1 VAKLIWG
8 IPLRI
13 FHWGLVILLGIS
25 FYTGYFGEFDSI
37 DTHMLAGYGVL
48 TLLIFRLSFGFIAGG
63 YARFSNFIK
72 GPKATIAYVKAP
84 LETPGHNPL
93 GGLAV
98 LAMLGVLGIQVGTGL
113 FATDDIFVDG
123 PLNHLVSSDT
133 AGLLTQIHEV
143 NQRVLLALITLHLLA
158 IAIHEWRLGHRLLLP
173 MITGKKKLKGDTEVG
188 QHQISLALACL
199 GLGLAVTYI
208 LVNKI

>member
-1 VAKLIWG
+1 MAKLIWG

-93 GGLAV
+93 GGFAV

-113 FATDDIFVDG
+113 FATTKSING
-123 PLNHLVSSDT
+123 YC
-133 AGLLTQIHEV
+133 
-143 NQRVLLALITLHLLA
+143 
-158 IAIHEWRLGHRLLLP
+158 WR
-173 MITGKKKLKGDTEVG
+173 
-188 QHQISLALACL
+188 
-199 GLGLAVTYI
+199 
-208 LVNKI
+208 